1 MCHEYW
7 ERRRESAE
15 QEETRR
21 FWDAFRRETAEP
33 AASEPEIRLEE
44 EDAEVERP
52 AEPVER

>member
-1 MCHEYW
+1 MCHESR
-7 ERRRESAE
+7 ERRRETAE

-33 AASEPEIRLEE
+33 PVAEPEVRLDG
-44 EDAEVERP
+44 EDAATERP